1 MYFNKTH
8 SKKDIIRTFEK
19 LSVYPDK
26 RLNKREII
34 ESFDEII
41 KTAVYTKEIKNLTEL
56 VEFFHNPSPNKRL
69 PIDKRNG
76 IMMKCKKIIKH
87 AKNNYCLESV
97 GYLSHDEVF
106 ADCMDI
112 HQYGSIP
119 SVRRACA
126 MFNKSPYQ
134 NERKVQPV
142 IPADIQEELNQKKK
156 IKKTY
161 THGVSCKWGEFIIE
175 FD

>member
-26 RLNKREII
+26 TLNKREII
-34 ESFDEII
+34 ESFDEIV
-41 KTAVYTKEIKNLTEL
+41 KTAIYTKEIKNLTEL
-56 VEFFHNPSPNKRL
+56 IEFFHNPSPNKRL

-76 IMMKCKKIIKH
+76 IMLKCKKIIKH
-87 AKNNYCLESV
+87 GKNDYILES
-97 GYLSHDEVF
+97 GDYSSHEAVF
-106 ADCMDI
+106 ADCIDI

-126 MFNKSPYQ
+126 IFNKSPYQ
-134 NERKVQPV
+134 NERKIQPV
-142 IPADIQEELNQKKK
+142 IPEDIQDELNQKKK
-156 IKKTY
+156 IKRKY
-161 THGVSCKWGEFIIE
+161 IQGVTCKWGEFTLT

>member
-26 RLNKREII
+26 KMNKREII

-41 KTAVYTKEIKNLTEL
+41 KTIVYTNEIKNLTEL
-56 VEFFHNPSPNKRL
+56 IEFFHNPSPNKRL

-87 AKNNYCLESV
+87 AKNHYCLDSV

-106 ADCMDI
+106 ADCMAI
-112 HQYGSIP
+112 YIYGSIP

-126 MFNKSPYQ
+126 MFNNSPHQ
-134 NERKVQPV
+134 NQRKIQPI
-142 IPADIQEELNQKKK
+142 IPLDIQEELNQKKK

-161 THGVSCKWGEFIIE
+161 TQGVSCKWGEFTLS